1 MVQHYTITLGP
12 YSRGFHIITDEIK
25 GAVHSWPENG
35 MLHAFIRHT
44 SAALTINENADETVR
59 EDFKLF
65 FERLAPEEL
74 PGISH
79 DMEGPDDMP
88 AHIKSTLAGA
98 AVHIPVVN
106 GRLAL
111 GTWQGIYLCEFR
123 SQARKRE
130 IIISIIS

>member
-12 YSRGFHIITDEIK
+12 FSRGFHIITDEIRS
-25 GAVHSWPENG
+25 AVQSWPENG

-98 AVHIPVVN
+98 AVHIPILKGN
-106 GRLAL
+106 LAL
-111 GTWQGIYLCEFR
+111 GVWQGIYLCEFR
-123 SQARKRE
+123 SHARKRE